1 MTEYEIKL
9 LEIYRTLNKTQKK
22 QVERALYLMVAL
34 ERLNGGKYAGE
45 IKSAACFGAT
55 TGLEQR
61 YTASKAEI
69 KHAVKRFRAI
79 QGDKSQPEQARQ
91 DCERAISWMR
101 EHIFRAEN

>member
-22 QVERALYLMVAL
+22 QVERALHLMTAI
-34 ERLNGGKYAGE
+34 ERLSGWKYAGK
-45 IKSAACFGAT
+45 IVGAACFGAT

-61 YTASKAEI
+61 YTASKSEI
-69 KHAVKRFRAI
+69 KHAVKWFRAI

-101 EHIFRAEN
+101 EHVFKSES